1 MKEDK
6 KKICK
11 ICGKEWKYKLQ
22 VEYKDDGTEICKHD
36 DACKES
42 EIELKRHQNYD
53 LSMEAVRMAGEYQ
66 RQEALNNPTTIVRD
80 NKTGK
85 TEQISE
91 RVLDSIRNK
100 VQDEEAFQE

>member
-1 MKEDK
+1 
-6 KKICK
+6 
-11 ICGKEWKYKLQ
+11 
-22 VEYKDDGTEICKHD
+22 
-36 DACKES
+36 
-42 EIELKRHQNYD
+42 
-53 LSMEAVRMAGEYQ
+53 MEAVRMAGEYQ